1 MHTPVVKY
9 ITKAASLDCKTF
21 TLALK
26 GTTVMM
32 LGLVESDMPSTSFL
46 IESMRRLD
54 RSP

>member
-1 MHTPVVKY
+1 MHTPVVRHT
-9 ITKAASLDCKTF
+9 TKPVSLDCKTF
-21 TLALK
+21 TLALE
-26 GTTVMM
+26 GTTVVM